1 MNGGVYPTQVAE
13 WAGHGVDVLI
23 RIYAKCVVG
32 RDELAKRHISEAL
45 RGYHPPDG
53 ELPRSLA
60 ADHRIFVETLAAF
73 EAPPAGCAELS
84 EISPAHAATLGA
96 VIAGRKPGRTT
107 DTEITVYKAMGIGME
122 DMIAANLAYRSAL
135 HAGAGQQ
142 LSW

>member
-1 MNGGVYPTQVAE
+1 VGTATWHANTANGRT
-13 WAGHGVDVLI
+13 
-23 RIYAKCVVG
+23 G
-32 RDELAKRHISEAL
+32 RDPGTPSLARRARWL
-45 RGYHPPDG
+45 CAG
-53 ELPRSLA
+53 ELPRPLA
-60 ADHRIFVETLAAF
+60 AGHRLFVETLASF
-73 EAPPAGCAELS
+73 EAPPGGCAELS

-135 HAGAGQQ
+135 HAGTGQQ